1 MCVRIIITLFFLC
14 DIYIF
19 TCTDYITY
27 SYFESVGVKW
37 EEKMLNFKQYYQC
50 NTLCEWWEKVEGTVV
65 RRISDTKKVEL
76 NTTTERRTKWASPMN
91 TQPEL

>member
-1 MCVRIIITLFFLC
+1 MNYRYSFISC

-27 SYFESVGVKW
+27 SYFESVGMKG

-50 NTLCEWWEKVEGTVV
+50 NTFCGWWKKVEG
-65 RRISDTKKVEL
+65 
-76 NTTTERRTKWASPMN
+76 
-91 TQPEL
+91 Q